1 MTETRFR
8 LRLTLTDSG
17 AWRVTTGEGIGLV
30 FDFHTGTVM
39 ILDDGLANGTAE
51 LKPISTIEVA
61 VSGTEPSGEDPHLGS
76 MLTEAELLDR
86 LGIGPETLRIFEE
99 DRTVLRII
107 TESKYPAFQV
117 VDGQLLPGL
126 RSVLGELADG
136 IDDARVHWRW
146 LTIPAEWADGR
157 PPWELLRDGEE
168 ARVVRA
174 AGRAAW
180 AWRDQ
185 NRGYS

>member
-1 MTETRFR
+1 MAEHGVR
-8 LRLTLTDSG
+8 LQLTLTDDG
-17 AWRVTTGEGIGLV
+17 VWRVTTGVNMAFV
-30 FDFHTGTVM
+30 FDFHTGTVT
-39 ILDDGLANGTAE
+39 ILDDDLEHGSTE
-51 LKPISTIEVA
+51 LKPISAIEVG
-61 VSGTEPSGEDPHLGS
+61 VPEPELSTEEPFLGPL
-76 MLTEAELLDR
+76 LTEAELLER
-86 LGIGPETLRIFEE
+86 LVIGPETLRGFEE

-107 TESKYPAFQV
+107 TEAKYPAFQV

-136 IDDARVHWRW
+136 IDDAKLHWRW
-146 LTIPAEWADGR
+146 LTIPAEWADDR
-157 PPWELLRDGEE
+157 APWELLRDGEE
-168 ARVVRA
+168 ARVVNA